1 MFPDTE
7 ANDHNQRNVFKQS
20 VVNSR
25 KNHFIGDEE
34 QKKSIHF
41 DSTVYF
47 DIEGVLKNANE
58 KNSEM
63 VPGARGKKAGP
74 LNGKLS
80 NYISRLESKFQDKR
94 LEFLVEKSA
103 KNAKFEDAIA

>member
-58 KNSEM
+58 KIPKWCQELE
-63 VPGARGKKAGP
+63 VKK
-74 LNGKLS
+74 
-80 NYISRLESKFQDKR
+80 Q
-94 LEFLVEKSA
+94 VH
-103 KNAKFEDAIA
+103 

>member
-1 MFPDTE
+1 
-7 ANDHNQRNVFKQS
+7 
-20 VVNSR
+20 
-25 KNHFIGDEE
+25 
-34 QKKSIHF
+34 
-41 DSTVYF
+41 
-47 DIEGVLKNANE
+47 
-58 KNSEM
+58 M